1 MSYAPSPAALRK
13 IEETITL
20 YPEKSAALLP
30 VLHVIQ
36 DESGFVSPG
45 AESWVAAKLAIRPI
59 RVREVLSFY
68 TMLRRAPAGR
78 STIQVCHNVS
88 CTLAGAGD
96 ILRFIAEKLGIGP
109 GETTADGA
117 VTLVTVEC
125 LGNCDHA
132 PCLQVDG
139 VDHGPATRE
148 TVVAIIEELK
158 AHGRE

>member
-1 MSYAPSPAALRK
+1 MSYTPSPAALRE
-13 IEETITL
+13 IEAAIAR
-20 YPEKSAALLP
+20 YPEKAAALLP
-30 VLHVIQ
+30 VLHVVQ
-36 DESGFVSPG
+36 DESGFVSPE
-45 AESWVAAKLAIRPI
+45 AESWVAAKLAVLPV

-78 STIQVCHNVS
+78 STIQLCHNVS
-88 CTLAGAGD
+88 CSLAGAED
-96 ILRFIAEKLGIGP
+96 ILRFITEKLGIGP
-109 GETTADGA
+109 GETTPDGA

-148 TVVAIIEELK
+148 TVAALIEELQ
-158 AHGRE
+158 AHD